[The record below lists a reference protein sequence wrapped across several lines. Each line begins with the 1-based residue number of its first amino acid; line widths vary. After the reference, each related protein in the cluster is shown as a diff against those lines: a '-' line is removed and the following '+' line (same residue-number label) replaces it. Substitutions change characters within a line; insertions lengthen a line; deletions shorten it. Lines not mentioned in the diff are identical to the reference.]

1 MAPPYSI
8 CISPSIFI
16 SLSGRD
22 TRKYFAF
29 HPLPRGRG
37 LPGGRVKLE
46 KVTYTINDVL
56 NGRASIKDVVYEG
69 PGGVRVVP
77 ASIALDRIQNVKP
90 ENLPEV
96 IKNQPQG
103 TEFVL
108 IDAPNGLRSETVA
121 AIRAGKELLLV
132 TTPEVTAVSD
142 AMKTRIAAEFLGLKP
157 IGIVLNQV
165 HGDEYEIK
173 KYEIEDLMNL
183 RVLAEIPYD
192 NKARG
197 ALREGIPLLEFDPK
211 SKASKAIKKLA
222 EKIVE
227 IRRRKK

>member
-1 MAPPYSI
+1 M
-8 CISPSIFI
+8 
-16 SLSGRD
+16 
-22 TRKYFAF
+22 
-29 HPLPRGRG
+29 
-37 LPGGRVKLE
+37 
-46 KVTYTINDVL
+46 
-56 NGRASIKDVVYEG
+56 
-69 PGGVRVVP
+69 RVVP